1 MNVGE
6 ILEVFLAF
14 LRFGVLSF
22 GGGMANLP
30 EMARVI
36 IGNGWVTR
44 QEFADGFALG
54 QFVPGPNMLAVLF
67 YGLSA
72 AGLGGALAAALGMFL
87 PGAVGAMWLVWGWAW
102 MSRARW
108 SRALRKALVPISMGL
123 SASMVLVLVQL
134 SVDTLFWGL
143 GVLVACYLIYRG
155 LGVVW
160 VIAGGGLL
168 GLLLGLTTG

>member
-1 MNVGE
+1 MGE

-102 MSRARW
+102 MSKARW

>member
-1 MNVGE
+1 VAEG
-6 ILEVFLAF
+6 LEVFLAF

-87 PGAVGAMWLVWGWAW
+87 PGAVGAMWLVWGWQW
-102 MSRARW
+102 MSKARW

-123 SASMVLVLVQL
+123 GASMVLVLVQL
-134 SVDTLFWGL
+134 SVESLFWGA
-143 GVLVACYLIYRG
+143 GVLLFGFLIYRG
-155 LGVVW
+155 VGVAT

-168 GLLLGLTTG
+168 GLLVGLW

>member
-102 MSRARW
+102 MSKARW

>member
-1 MNVGE
+1 MGE

-36 IGNGWVTR
+36 IGNDWVTR

-72 AGLGGALAAALGMFL
+72 AGLGGAMAAGLGMFL
-87 PGAVGAMWLVWGWAW
+87 PGAVGAMLLVRGWEW
-102 MSRARW
+102 MSQAQW

-134 SVDTLFWGL
+134 SVESLLWGV
-143 GVLVACYLIYRG
+143 GVLLATFLIYRG
-155 LGVVW
+155 VSVVI

-168 GLLLGLTTG
+168 GLLTGLL

>member
-1 MNVGE
+1 MAVGE
-6 ILEVFLAF
+6 VSEVFLAF

-36 IGNGWVTR
+36 IGNGWVSR
-44 QEFADGFALG
+44 QAFADGFALG

-87 PGAVGAMWLVWGWAW
+87 PGAVGAMWLVWGSAW
-102 MSRARW
+102 MSKAQW

-134 SVDTLFWGL
+134 SVDSLFWGV
-143 GVLVACYLIYRG
+143 GVLVACLLIYRG
-155 LGVVW
+155 VGVVV

-168 GLLLGLTTG
+168 GLLLGLG

>member
-1 MNVGE
+1 MAVDE
-6 ILEVFLAF
+6 TLEVFLAF

-102 MSRARW
+102 MSRAQW

-134 SVDTLFWGL
+134 SVDSLFWGL

-160 VIAGGGLL
+160 VIAGGGVL

>member
-1 MNVGE
+1 MAVGE
-6 ILEVFLAF
+6 TLEVFLAF

-102 MSRARW
+102 MSRAQW

-134 SVDTLFWGL
+134 SVDSLFWGL
-143 GVLVACYLIYRG
+143 GVLLACYLIYRG
-155 LGVVW
+155 VSVVI

-168 GLLLGLTTG
+168 GLLTGLL

>member
-1 MNVGE
+1 MGE

-36 IGNGWVTR
+36 IGNDWVTR

-72 AGLGGALAAALGMFL
+72 AGLGGAMAAGLGMFL
-87 PGAVGAMWLVWGWAW
+87 PGAVGAMLLVQGWEW
-102 MSRARW
+102 MSKAQW

-134 SVDTLFWGL
+134 SVESLLWGV
-143 GVLVACYLIYRG
+143 GVLLACFLIYRG
-155 LGVVW
+155 VSVVI

-168 GLLLGLTTG
+168 GLLTGLL

>member
-1 MNVGE
+1 MAE
-6 ILEVFLAF
+6 ALEVFLAF

-36 IGNGWVTR
+36 IGNGWVTG

-72 AGLGGALAAALGMFL
+72 AGLPGAVVAMLGMFL
-87 PGAVGAMWLVWGWAW
+87 PGAVGAMWLVKGWEW
-102 MSRARW
+102 MARARW

-134 SVDTLFWGL
+134 SVESLLWGG
-143 GVLVACYLIYRG
+143 GVLLACLLIYRG
-155 LGVVW
+155 VGVVI
-160 VIAGGGLL
+160 VIAGGALL
-168 GLLLGLTTG
+168 GLLMGLL

>member
-1 MNVGE
+1 MAVGE

-36 IGNGWVTR
+36 IGNGWVSR
-44 QEFADGFALG
+44 QAFADGFALG

-87 PGAVGAMWLVWGWAW
+87 PGAVGAMWLVWGSAW
-102 MSRARW
+102 MSKAQW

-134 SVDTLFWGL
+134 SVDSLFWGL
-143 GVLVACYLIYRG
+143 GVLLACYLIYRG
-155 LGVVW
+155 VSVVI

-168 GLLLGLTTG
+168 GLLTGLL